1 MLNKTR
7 QILKSKGYKLY
18 KQPYRLNI
26 VAYRSKFVRS
36 NRFDDEIH
44 VFYINGQGK
53 WIYHIFEATTDPGQY
68 WLDNPVHPQGTAFL
82 KKGQYEDAYAV
93 GYHRGIYQALVQ
105 VQDVTVIRGYD
116 RKGIFKWFESG
127 YEDTGRFGINIH
139 RARNE
144 GKVKV
149 IDDFSAGCLVF
160 ADTEDFNLFMKLV
173 KIHRDRYSNRF
184 TVTLVD
190 FRDERRRIYR
200 KVAWTSLITS
210 SILFFANLYYR
221 QTRYEAV

>member
-7 QILKSKGYKLY
+7 QILRSKGYKLY
-18 KQPYRLNI
+18 KQPYQLNI
-26 VAYRSKFVRS
+26 VAYRSKIVRS
-36 NRFDDEIH
+36 NQFDDEIH
-44 VFYINGQGK
+44 VFYIHSQGK
-53 WIYHIFEATTDPGQY
+53 WIYHIFAATTDPCQY

-82 KKGQYEDAYAV
+82 KKGQYEGAYAM

-105 VQDVTVIRGYD
+105 VQDVTVIRDYD

-160 ADTEDFNLFMKLV
+160 ADAEEYDLFMKLV
-173 KIHRDRYSNRF
+173 KIHRDRYGNRF

-210 SILFFANLYYR
+210 SILFFADLYCR
-221 QTRYEAV
+221 QTRDEAV